1 MPDPD
6 RTTDSLI
13 RSHERARR
21 RGVQP
26 VVYWIARAILQPAIR
41 IIWRPARCGR
51 EHIPRSGPLIL
62 ASNHRSF
69 LDPFLVG
76 ICVRRPVYFVAKQE
90 LFAKRW
96 QAWLLNA
103 LGAFPVRR
111 GESDQEMMRTARQ
124 IVERGDPVVMFPE
137 GTRIREGSV
146 GKPRRGVGRLALE
159 TGAPVVP
166 IAIAGTE
173 HARRGW
179 RIRPVK
185 VKVRFGPPLTFPR
198 VHEPSPSLATEVTAR
213 IWPCVELQW
222 EWLGGLT
229 PLHQA
234 AGVGAGGGGPPLAPA
249 PRRARLGGPP
259 RWRPARPARQR
270 AGSRAAPPRTGP

>member
-185 VKVRFGPPLTFPR
+185 VRLRCGRPLTFPR
-198 VHEPSPSLATEVTAR
+198 VEQPSPSLASEVTAR

-229 PLHQA
+229 PLRKA
-234 AGVGAGGGGPPLAPA
+234 AVVGAGEMGTAMALVLA
-249 PRRARLGGPP
+249 
-259 RWRPARPARQR
+259 R
-270 AGSRAAPPRTGP
+270 AGLEGQLRCPAAPQAGLIAQSRTL